1 MYLAIDDE
9 GKEVECFYYL
19 IDHGQR
25 VTFWL
30 NEYDASSLLYT
41 AEGASELSHI
51 REFMFPTPTL
61 S

>member
-1 MYLAIDDE
+1 MVIDE
-9 GKEVECFYYL
+9 TGKEFECLYYL

-30 NEYDASSLLYT
+30 NEYDASSLLHT
-41 AEGASELSHI
+41 VEGASELSHI
-51 REFMFPTPTL
+51 REFIFPTPTL